1 MENNSKLYLL
11 AIGGTGARVVR
22 SLTMLLASGID
33 GLNSTIEVVPVII
46 DFDLGNGDL
55 NRAVDALKQY
65 HLINTQLYPA
75 GGTTVYD
82 NHYFMTRI
90 TSLWDVGKG
99 GKPDH
104 CEDYK
109 MYFGPAG
116 KSLTFA
122 ESLGFDALNNNP
134 DTRVTADLMRC
145 LYDDS
150 PEKLDAV
157 NSNPDAELNLDLTV
171 GFKGNPNIGSVVFHS
186 IRNNEAFKRMES
198 NIGTNDRVFI
208 VSSIFGGTGS
218 SGFPEL
224 VRAIHNSTA
233 PLLNTA
239 KLGAVVVLPYFNL
252 TNTGGAIDAN
262 SFNSKAK
269 DALEYYANNLNEYL
283 KALYY
288 VGDTKRDNPNYA
300 EGGTAQ
306 INPAQTIEFV
316 AATAV
321 IDFMLK
327 SDALLNTSTAYEY
340 GLNAADEEI
349 NLTYSHFDNG
359 SKFMFLKRLHEFAMA
374 MKYYNDRIHGA
385 RNQVGESKAYFGPKG
400 YNLNTK
406 KYQGIYE
413 CVNNFLPLHTDGNY
427 KNNWGFCPWVAELE
441 SHNGARSLKFFRMDT
456 KSDCRSMFVFK
467 GENPIEMGFGKFNP
481 FKDDY
486 IDTKLNEG
494 LKHMGNDTSEC
505 AFFKNL
511 RDVMQA
517 SFSSIG

>member
-33 GLNSTIEVVPVII
+33 GLNSTVEVVPVII

-55 NRAVDALKQY
+55 NRTVDALKQY

-75 GGTTVYD
+75 DGTTVYD
-82 NHYFMTRI
+82 DHYFMTRI
-90 TSLWDVGKG
+90 TSLWNVGHG
-99 GKPDH
+99 GKPAH

-122 ESLGFDALNNNP
+122 ESLGFDALERDP

-150 PEKLDAV
+150 PERLNDGG
-157 NSNPDAELNLDLTV
+157 SNPDAELNLDLTV

-186 IRNNEAFKRMES
+186 IRNNEAFQRMAS

-208 VSSIFGGTGS
+208 ISSIFGGTGS

-224 VRAIHNSTA
+224 VRAIRNSPA
-233 PLLNTA
+233 AALNSA
-239 KLGAVVVLPYFNL
+239 RLGAVVVLPYFNL
-252 TNTGGAIDAN
+252 INNGGAIDAN

-269 DALEYYANNLNEYL
+269 DALEYYDTSLNNQLN
-283 KALYY
+283 ALYY
-288 VGDTKRDNPNYA
+288 VGDTKRDMPTYA
-300 EGGTAQ
+300 EGGTEQ
-306 INPAQTIEFV
+306 TNPAQTVEFV

-327 SDALLNTSTAYEY
+327 SDDLLSNNEAYEY
-340 GLNAADEEI
+340 GLNAPDTESD
-349 NLTYSHFDNG
+349 LTYSHFDKG
-359 SKFMFLKRLHEFAMA
+359 SQIMFLKRLHEFAMA

-385 RNQVGESKAYFGPKG
+385 RNQVGDSKAYFGQKG
-400 YNLNTK
+400 YDLNTK
-406 KYQGIYE
+406 KYQGIYA
-413 CVNNFLPLHTDGNY
+413 CVNDFLPLHTDGSY
-427 KNNWGFCPWVAELE
+427 QNNWGFCPWVTELE
-441 SHNGARSLKFFRMDT
+441 SHKGARSLKFFRMDT
-456 KSDCRSMFVFK
+456 KLDCRSMFVFK
-467 GENPIEMGFGKFNP
+467 GEKPIEMGFGKFNP

-511 RDVMQA
+511 RDVMKA